1 MDSQAIGQELA
12 EAPSAGVE
20 QLAAAALKSLWR
32 TAGRLGPLWLIGTLF
47 IALKIVATN
56 GLLAGASEVQAG
68 MTTGALELAG
78 HVLPAAVSGLA
89 IRMYL
94 GRGRDAWKLDGAFW
108 RYVGVITLLSLA
120 PVMLSVWVNTLW
132 TGGLPKL
139 DMGLLAEA
147 TIAAAVL
154 ILLVWSTLRL
164 LLWPVGRLMG
174 EADMTPDRSWSLMR
188 GGVVG
193 FFGASTLL
201 TAPLFMLSMI
211 PAMLTLHGDHAQGE
225 LLGAPLGSAMTLVFA
240 AVAAEIYRLRLAD
253 LAGRPRPVAEV
264 PPGQQRL
271 TASTS

>member
-1 MDSQAIGQELA
+1 MDSQEIGQELT

-20 QLAAAALKSLWR
+20 QLASAALKSLWR

-56 GLLAGASEVQAG
+56 VPLTWASEVQAG
-68 MTTGALELAG
+68 MISGTLELAG
-78 HVLPAAVSGLA
+78 HVLPATVSGLA

-94 GRGRDAWKLDGAFW
+94 GRGREAWRLDGAFW

-120 PVMLSVWVNTLW
+120 PVMLTVWVSALWAGGAPTL
-132 TGGLPKL
+132 TTAFLS
-139 DMGLLAEA
+139 E
-147 TIAAAVL
+147 AVL
-154 ILLVWSTLRL
+154 ALAAFVLLLWATLRL

-174 EADMTPDRSWSLMR
+174 EADMSPERSWSLMR

-193 FFGASTLL
+193 YFGASVLL
-201 TAPLFMLSMI
+201 TAPMFMLSMI
-211 PAMLTLHGDHAQGE
+211 PAVMTLHGDRAQGE
-225 LLGAPLGSAMTLVFA
+225 LLAAPLGSAMTLVFA

-253 LAGRPRPVAEV
+253 LAGRPRPMPEI

-271 TASTS
+271 TASPS